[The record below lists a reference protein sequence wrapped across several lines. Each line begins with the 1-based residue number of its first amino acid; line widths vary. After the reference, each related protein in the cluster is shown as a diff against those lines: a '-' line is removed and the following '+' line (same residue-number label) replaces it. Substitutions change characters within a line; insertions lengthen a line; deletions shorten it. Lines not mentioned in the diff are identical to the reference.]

1 MTMMIEQ
8 LMDMAGLTGY
18 ESVPAEEHPTKLV
31 QSRKPTN
38 TVDATFIRGQVPASI
53 GKEASSMWPADIEVT
68 VPESWKEGEKVP
80 AQGPHGLVL
89 FDLPEGCKPGSTQK
103 FRLRPAADLRVEVPT
118 GLKEG
123 MPMAFARE
131 DGTRISM
138 NVPKGK
144 VSGDTF
150 EVIPPAAMVLVP
162 EDAKA
167 GDVICFPLPGPP
179 SKQWFS
185 APVPEELILGKYF
198 AARLPPPDSVAGHE
212 GERLPSP
219 TAASETTS
227 EGQTGSDASPSG
239 GSDSDAL

>member
-1 MTMMIEQ
+1 MIGQ
-8 LMDMAGLTGY
+8 LIDMAGLTGY
-18 ESVPAEEHPTKLV
+18 QSVPAEEQPSKLV

-53 GKEASSMWPADIEVT
+53 GKEALSMWPADIEVQ
-68 VPESWKEGEKVP
+68 VPENWKEGEKVP
-80 AQGPHGLVL
+80 AQGPHGRVL
-89 FDLPEGCKPGSTQK
+89 FDLPVCEPGTSQK

-118 GLKEG
+118 GFKEG
-123 MPMAFARE
+123 MSMTFERE
-131 DGTRISM
+131 DGTRIAM
-138 NVPKGK
+138 MVPKGK
-144 VSGDTF
+144 KSGDTF

-167 GDVICFPLPGPP
+167 GEIVCFPLPGPP

-185 APVPEELILGKYF
+185 APVPEELMLGKYF
-198 AARLPPPDSVAGHE
+198 AARLPAPDSVAGHE
-212 GERLPSP
+212 GEKLPSP

-239 GSDSDAL
+239 ASDSDAL